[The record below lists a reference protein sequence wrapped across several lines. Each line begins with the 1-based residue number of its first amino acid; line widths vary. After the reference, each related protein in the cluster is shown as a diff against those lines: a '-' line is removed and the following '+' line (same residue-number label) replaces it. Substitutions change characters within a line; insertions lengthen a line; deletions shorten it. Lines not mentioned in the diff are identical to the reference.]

1 MTLVVAGA
9 AAQILA
15 RHPGWTPDQVKGALM
30 LTSNYLWA
38 SPGSG
43 VGEIDAAAAASLP
56 FDPPNPNENFYAF
69 VRPDSTT
76 GVPAFDQASWVEAV
90 KAQGGFSAASWAEAS
105 WAEASWAEA
114 SWAEASWNEASWNEN
129 VGSAMSSLASWTEG
143 TMAP

>member
-1 MTLVVAGA
+1 
-9 AAQILA
+9 
-15 RHPGWTPDQVKGALM
+15 M

-114 SWAEASWNEASWNEN
+114 SWAEASWNEN